1 MVNFPLVAYNLH
13 LQGDTGGEDVTL
25 PDSEIKLDV
34 STNMVTEE
42 QQKTD
47 LDKNFRE
54 DIGELQEE
62 SEEEESRGT
71 ETEPTTQPMTSGS
84 EDEERR
90 EEVGLDFK

>member
-1 MVNFPLVAYNLH
+1 M
-13 LQGDTGGEDVTL
+13 

-47 LDKNFRE
+47 LDKNIGE
-54 DIGELQEE
+54 DIGDLQEE
-62 SEEEESRGT
+62 SEEEESQGT
-71 ETEPTTQPMTSGS
+71 ETEPTTQPMTSRS

-90 EEVGLDFK
+90 DEVGVDFK